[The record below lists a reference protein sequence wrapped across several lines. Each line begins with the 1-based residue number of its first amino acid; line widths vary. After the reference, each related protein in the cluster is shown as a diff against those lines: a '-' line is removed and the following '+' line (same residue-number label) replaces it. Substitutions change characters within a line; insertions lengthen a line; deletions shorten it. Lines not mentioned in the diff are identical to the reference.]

1 MRAPAR
7 RPPESSDFQRV
18 AVDGHTRRVS
28 ERVSDTAEARP
39 ASGEPS
45 RISQADTLTS
55 EGSPKPGNATHDE
68 LPADIRL
75 GRFTLLRVLGRG
87 GMGVVYTAYD
97 ELLDRIVAIKMV
109 RSDRDDAHLLAR
121 VLREAKALAKLSHP
135 NVVQIHDVGESDGQ
149 VFIAMEY
156 VDGPTLRAW
165 IEARREAGARWHE
178 LLPALIDAGR
188 GLQAAHS
195 AGLVHRD
202 FKPDNVLVGAD
213 GRARVLDFGLVA
225 ARGEPPPTRPGTPL
239 SSTEQLLTRTGA
251 ILGTPAYMSP
261 EQWLG
266 RQADARSDQ
275 YSFCA
280 AVYEALHAVRP
291 FSGGHATEVL
301 AAISHATLESSPRA
315 LAVPA
320 TISAALRRGLSF
332 RPEARFPDMAAL
344 LAALDHDPGATRR
357 RGLRVVAVVAVTAAV
372 VIAGALLW
380 QGLQQRWRRE
390 QREEDAAAALAELE
404 ARIAEARADHD
415 RAAAERL
422 FAGFLEE
429 PVHKDTRAI
438 ARAWLAEAARRSE
451 DGDPRA
457 AISAHAR
464 AFTLAHDPKDSREAL
479 LGLVGLFRAEL
490 AWDGL
495 AQVLALLD
503 ERHPEAAGDLTLAS
517 VRGDVALARRDFAA
531 AASRLVGPKAALAEA
546 LATAH
551 HTAFTDVR
559 QVFGR
564 VGDEVWLLAQGA
576 GAPVLHAA
584 TADAA
589 LTPKWQ
595 HAFPDGTNRV
605 EVVDPLAGQAIAWED
620 GLALYTAKPGGGLE
634 RVFTWPEDQMFSA
647 AAADLDGDGV
657 RELYVGTGT
666 SCQISSL
673 VPDGGGGFTHRVVY
687 DVGDSVE
694 SVVNSMLVADLDGD
708 GRDELVAAFGGWR
721 AYDVRV
727 LRLAP
732 GTGELVTVARDKIG
746 QVFGLGALRTGQGE
760 ARVVAEVFHR
770 EPNPLVFPA
779 DEPHGAPT
787 GTYLLALAGD
797 GLVRRAH
804 VPFVRAHEGAR
815 ADGVHGQ
822 PLAGDVDGDGRGDFV
837 NHYYERGSFHSVIQ
851 LQDERGGFVPAVLDG
866 IEVLRLAQLDDD
878 RAEELLARVQAPTGA
893 AELWL
898 LGAGEERLA
907 MRGPVLEDMSDRSSV
922 SDAAL
927 RRAFAGADDLRRL
940 GLLAEA
946 AEAYEA
952 LARRSPPGELRERAL
967 LDAASLRERLGDD
980 GAALSLYDEAGEGT
994 DATAA
999 LQGAFRSHLRLG
1011 EYDRALRTLESLRT
1025 RPGLAA
1031 SEAAELLGQ
1040 RERLVRATY
1049 EHPPIDIGFDRP
1061 LAPAWT
1067 IGDPLALRRRPL
1079 EQALEIRTAS
1089 AGVLAELPLEW
1100 DGETI
1105 DLSIDLT
1112 VEHSEWSS
1120 HLVLELAPEAEPD
1133 RPVLRLG
1140 VSTHGTS
1147 RGGQPTL
1154 REYKCQ
1160 AGGQVH
1166 YVNHT
1171 PSLLSPNPAVRSR
1184 ARLRA
1189 FAVAP
1194 LGEFGCALTD
1204 LERDESRT
1212 LREPLP
1218 TRLGPPGRYR
1228 LRLRAGADV
1237 PAWLAAQ
1244 VHHVAIRGARIVE
1257 PAAGDPERARLLAA
1271 AVEGDAVAALT
1282 AAGPAGPREQALQAL
1297 LLVRTGRAGEALPL
1311 WQALLDSEDAAARA
1325 SLHTLLRGYHA
1336 EVGPVLR
1343 AISEPRYLDLLAEA
1357 WRNTAVNHEGD
1368 PRVAPGFLDMLSGL
1382 AAERLAPVGSGA
1394 AAMTRAGDLLSWRAR
1409 LQRRAGRP
1417 AAAREDFSRA
1427 LELYRRADL
1436 AVSLRASMLLL
1447 DLASLAAEEGNRTG
1461 AAEHV
1466 AAARAASDMP
1476 LLVEDIVRARPEL
1489 AALVGL

>member
-1 MRAPAR
+1 M
-7 RPPESSDFQRV
+7 
-18 AVDGHTRRVS
+18 S
-28 ERVSDTAEARP
+28 ERVSDTAEARL
-39 ASGEPS
+39 AAGEPS

-55 EGSPKPGNATHDE
+55 EGSAKPGHATHDE

-109 RSDRDDAHLLAR
+109 RSDRDDDNLLAR

-135 NVVQIHDVGESDGQ
+135 NVVQIHDVSESDGQ

-178 LLPALIDAGR
+178 LLPALLEAGR

-225 ARGEPPPTRPGTPL
+225 ARGEPPAPRPGTPL

-280 AVYEALHAVRP
+280 AVYEALHGVRP

-301 AAISHATLESSPRA
+301 AAISHARLESSPRA
-315 LAVPA
+315 PAVPA
-320 TISAALRRGLSF
+320 PITAALRRGLSF

-357 RGLRVVAVVAVTAAV
+357 RRLRVAAVALVTAV
-372 VIAGALLW
+372 IVIAAVLLA

-422 FAGFLEE
+422 LAGFLEE

-438 ARAWLAEAARRSE
+438 ARAWLAEAGRRGE

-457 AISAHAR
+457 AISALAR
-464 AFTLAHDPKDSREAL
+464 AYTLAHDPKDSREAL
-479 LGLVGLFRAEL
+479 LGLVALFRAEL

-503 ERHPEAAGDLTLAS
+503 QRHPEAATDLTLAP
-517 VRGDVALARRDFAA
+517 VRGEVALARRDFAEA
-531 AASRLVGPKAALAEA
+531 ARRLVGPRRALAAAL
-546 LATAH
+546 TPAH
-551 HTAFTDVR
+551 RTGYADVN
-559 QVFGR
+559 QVYGR
-564 VGDEVWLLAQGA
+564 VGDEVWLLAQGLD
-576 GAPVLHAA
+576 APVLHAA

-589 LTPKWQ
+589 LTPTWK
-595 HAFPDGTNRV
+595 HAFPAGTVRV
-605 EVVDPLAGQAIAWED
+605 EVVDPLAGRAIAREED
-620 GLALYTAKPGGGLE
+620 GLALYAAKAGGGLE
-634 RVFTWPEDQMFSA
+634 RIFTWPDAQMFAA
-647 AAADLDGDGV
+647 AAADLDGDGA

-666 SCQISSL
+666 SCQIVAI
-673 VPDGGGGFTHRVVY
+673 VPDGAGGFARRVVY

-694 SVVNSMLVADLDGD
+694 SVVGSMLVTDLDGD
-708 GRDELVAAFGGWR
+708 GREELVAAFGGWR

-732 GTGELVTVARDKIG
+732 GTGELVAVARDKLG
-746 QVFGLGALRTGQGE
+746 QVFGLGALRSAEGE

-779 DEPHGAPT
+779 DQPYGAAP
-787 GTYLLALAGD
+787 GTYLLALTGD
-797 GLVRRAH
+797 GLHRRAH
-804 VPFVRAHEGAR
+804 VPFVRGHEGAQ
-815 ADGVHGQ
+815 ADGAHHQ
-822 PLAGDVDGDGRGDFV
+822 PLAGDVDGDGRDDFV
-837 NHYYERGSFHSVIQ
+837 NHYDERGQLHSVIQ

-866 IEVLRLAQLDDD
+866 IEVLRLVQLDED
-878 RAEELLARVQAPTGA
+878 RGEELLAKVHAPTGA
-893 AELWL
+893 VELWL
-898 LGAGEERLA
+898 LGAGDERLPHHQ
-907 MRGPVLEDMSDRSSV
+907 PVFEDMADRSGV
-922 SDAAL
+922 TDAAL
-927 RRAFAGADDLRRL
+927 QRAFAGADDLRRL

-946 AEAYEA
+946 ADAYEE
-952 LARRSPPGELRERAL
+952 LARRSPPGELRGGAL

-980 GAALSLYDEAGEGT
+980 GAALALYRAAGDEAE
-994 DATAA
+994 ATAA

-1011 EYDRALRTLESLRT
+1011 EYDRALRALESLRA
-1025 RPGLAA
+1025 RPGLAPG
-1031 SEAAELLGQ
+1031 EAADLLAQ

-1067 IGDPLALRRRPL
+1067 VGDPLALRRRPL
-1079 EQALEIRTAS
+1079 EQALEVRTAS

-1105 DLSIDLT
+1105 DLSFDFT
-1112 VEHSEWSS
+1112 VEHSEWSAS
-1120 HLVLELAPEAEPD
+1120 LVLELVAEAEPD

-1140 VSTHGTS
+1140 VMTHGTS
-1147 RGGQPTL
+1147 RGGLPTL
-1154 REYKCQ
+1154 REYQCQ
-1160 AGGQVH
+1160 ADGRVF
-1166 YVNHT
+1166 YVNHS
-1171 PSLLSPNPAVRSR
+1171 PALLPTDPAVRSR

-1194 LGEFGCALTD
+1194 LGEIGCALTD
-1204 LERDESRT
+1204 RERDESRT
-1212 LREPLP
+1212 LRERLA

-1228 LRLRAGADV
+1228 LVLRAGGDV
-1237 PAWLAAQ
+1237 PAWLSAQ
-1244 VHHVAIRGARIVE
+1244 VHHLAIRGARIVE
-1257 PAAGDPERARLLAA
+1257 PAEIDRRRAAVLAA
-1271 AVEGDAVAALT
+1271 AVEGDAGATLAAL
-1282 AAGPAGPREQALQAL
+1282 AEAGPAGPREQALQAWL
-1297 LLVRTGRAGEALPL
+1297 LIRTGRADVAAPL
-1311 WQALLDSEDAAARA
+1311 WQALLDNDDAAARGA
-1325 SLHTLLRGYHA
+1325 LHTLLRGHHA

-1343 AISEPRYLDLLAEA
+1343 AMSEPRYLDVLAEA
-1357 WRNTAVNHEGD
+1357 WRNTAVNHLAD
-1368 PRVAPGFLDMLSGL
+1368 LRVAPGFLDMLSGL
-1382 AAERLAPVGSGA
+1382 VAERLAPAGSGA
-1394 AAMTRAGDLLSWRAR
+1394 TAMLRAADLLTWRAR

-1417 AAAREDFSRA
+1417 TAARDDLSRA
-1427 LELYRRADL
+1427 LELCRRGDQ

-1447 DLASLAAEEGNRTG
+1447 ELASLAAEDGDRQA

-1466 AAARAASDMP
+1466 EAARAAANMP
-1476 LLVEDIVRARPEL
+1476 LLVDDIVRARPEL
-1489 AALVGL
+1489 AALAGP